1 MRGRKWF
8 ILCVI
13 GKPKVDQ
20 VEEQQ
25 VEGGGGW
32 LDHFLSTIDRIN
44 HILGGDK

>member
-13 GKPKVDQ
+13 GKPKVEQ

-25 VEGGGGW
+25 AGGW

-44 HILGGDK
+44 IILGGEK